1 MENNKKY
8 WTQLNS
14 ETLLPEFEVRASA
27 NENIA
32 PATPGYNR
40 REFLK
45 LNAYA
50 ITFAAF
56 LSSCRQPVREA
67 IPYLIQPDEILP
79 SMADYYAT
87 SWYDGSNYASLLS
100 RVVDGRP
107 VKLEGNDQCPICSG
121 KATARAQASI
131 LGLYS
136 DLRLKYPEANGEKC
150 TWTELDGHVKAGL
163 EKLKETGKKLVIL
176 TNTIISPNTK
186 RCLEEFTTQWP
197 NTEVVCYDE
206 VSYNA
211 ILLTHGQCLGKAVI
225 PSFNFQKA
233 KFIVGFNCD
242 FLSTW
247 LMPAEFTRQYHQC
260 KGVENTG
267 SIRHIQFE
275 TNYSVTGAA
284 ADKRFPIKPSEE
296 LNLLICIYNQL
307 ANHFNRL
314 PEIPATTTVYPEV
327 ETLARQLIEH
337 AGESLVVSGSN
348 HPDNQ
353 KLVIAINFLLG
364 NYGNTIDMDRHFQL
378 FGGDDAHLE
387 QFVAELND
395 NKIGGL
401 ICLGTDPV
409 YDLGPWVADKIKNLD
424 FSVAVNCLG
433 NETSGVVKYLAP
445 THHFLESWGDLE
457 PKKGHYSFVQPVVQ
471 PLFETRQA
479 EDSLLVWSGSSSNIY
494 DLLTKNWRE
503 KLVLNENNREL
514 NWDNLLKT
522 GVYTEPVNDALFQA
536 KFNPEVL
543 NTIELDKTDG
553 LELFVYENN
562 NLGTGDTKINY
573 WLHELPDPVT
583 KISWDNCA
591 IVSPQTA
598 RKYSLRT
605 NGYLKINDTQTF
617 PVFVQAG
624 TPDDVVMVAR
634 GYGKTIGP
642 VGKVGE
648 SIRFEEIFKN
658 SLRQNSRIIN
668 QLSNSEGE
676 HQFAFH
682 QTHNSHENRLDLTFS
697 GKVRIEKNTSPAGKE
712 KLHEN
717 YQYLSHRWGMVIDL
731 DLCTGCNAC
740 VVSCIAEN
748 NIPVVGKN
756 EVIRGHNMHW
766 LRIDRY
772 FEGEANS
779 PRMVNLPVMCQH
791 CGNAP
796 CEKVCPVAATSHSKE
811 GLNQMIY
818 NRCVG
823 IRYCSANC
831 PYKTR
836 VFNWFDYTGTDSFAG
851 NTVDPLNMTSDLARM
866 VLNPDVTSRAK
877 GVMEK
882 CSYCI
887 QRIEEKRVQAKK
899 ENRAIADNEIQTACM
914 QTCPSGAIVFGDLNN
929 PESRVAKLSKSER
942 AIHLLDDLNTKP
954 SVTYLKRFQHV

>member
-14 ETLLPEFEVRASA
+14 ETLLPEFEGRASA
-27 NENIA
+27 NGNVP
-32 PATPGYNR
+32 PAKQGYNR

-56 LSSCRQPVREA
+56 LSSCRQPVREVV
-67 IPYLIQPDEILP
+67 PYLIQPDEILP

-87 SWYDGSNYASLLS
+87 SWYDGCNYASLLA

-121 KATARAQASI
+121 KATVRAQASM

-136 DLRLKYPEANGEKC
+136 DLRLKSPEANGEKC
-150 TWTELDGHVKAGL
+150 TWTELDGHVKTGL
-163 EKLKETGKKLVIL
+163 EKLKATGEKLVIL
-176 TNTIISPNTK
+176 TNTIISQNTNK
-186 RCLEEFTTQWP
+186 CLGKFTTYWP
-197 NTEVVCYDE
+197 NAEVVCYDE

-211 ILLTHGQCLGKAVI
+211 ILLAHGQCLGKKVI

-233 KFIVGFNCD
+233 KFIAGFNCD

-247 LMPAEFTRQYHQC
+247 LMPAEFTRQYHQS
-260 KGVENTG
+260 KGERNTG
-267 SIRHIQFE
+267 NMRHIQFE
-275 TNYSVTGAA
+275 TNFSVTGAA
-284 ADKRFPIKPSEE
+284 ADKRVPIKPSEE
-296 LNLLICIYNQL
+296 LNLLVSIYNKL
-307 ANHFNRL
+307 AGHFKRL
-314 PEIPATTTVYPEV
+314 PEMPATTTVYPEV
-327 ETLARQLIEH
+327 ETLAGRLIEH

-348 HPDNQ
+348 NLDNQ
-353 KLVIAINFLLG
+353 KLVIAINYMLG
-364 NYGNTIDMDRHFQL
+364 NYGHTIDMDRYYQL
-378 FGGDDAHLE
+378 FGGDDARLE
-387 QFVAELND
+387 RFIAELN
-395 NKIGGL
+395 NQKIGGL
-401 ICLGTDPV
+401 ICLGTNPV
-409 YDLGPWVADKIKNLD
+409 YDFGAEVADAIKKLD
-424 FSVAVNCLG
+424 FSVTVSCFG
-433 NETSGVVKYLAP
+433 NETSGVVKYIAP
-445 THHFLESWGDLE
+445 SHHFLESWGDLE

-471 PLFETRQA
+471 HLFETRQA
-479 EDSLLVWSGSSSNIY
+479 EDNLLVWSGSSSGFYN
-494 DLLTKNWRE
+494 LLTKNWSE
-503 KLVLNENNREL
+503 KLALNETNQEL
-514 NWDNLLKT
+514 NLDNILKN
-522 GVYTEPVNDALFQA
+522 GVYTESDIEPLFEA
-536 KFNPEVL
+536 KFNTEVL
-543 NTIELDKTDG
+543 ETIELNKTDG

-562 NLGTGDTKINY
+562 NLGSGDTKINY

-591 IVSPQTA
+591 VVSPQTA

-617 PVFVQAG
+617 PVFIQAG
-624 TPDDVVMVAR
+624 IPDDVVMVAR

-642 VGKVGE
+642 AGKVGE
-648 SIRFEEIFKN
+648 HVRFDEVFKN
-658 SLRQNSRIIN
+658 RLRQNFWNIN

-697 GKVRIEKNTSPAGKE
+697 GKGQIEKHKSPAIKD

-756 EVIRGHNMHW
+756 EVVRGHNMHW

-772 FEGEANS
+772 FEGTADS
-779 PRMVNLPVMCQH
+779 PRMINLPVMCQH

-811 GLNQMIY
+811 GINQMVY

-866 VLNPDVTSRAK
+866 TLNPEVTIRAK

-882 CSYCI
+882 CTFCI
-887 QRIEEKRVQAKK
+887 QRIEEKRFQAKK
-899 ENRAIADNEIQTACM
+899 ENRSIADCEIQTACM

-929 PESRVAKLSKSER
+929 PESRVSKLSKSER
-942 AIHLLDDLNTKP
+942 AIHLLEDLNTQP
-954 SVTYLKRFQHV
+954 SITYLKRIQHV